1 MIARLIE
8 VGRLIVLQRNRE
20 DITASINPLELRLM
34 QRRDL
39 TSQLSRWGLDEFR
52 PHILAIYS
60 RLRLD
65 TWDDDLYDWMVHS
78 Y

>member
-8 VGRLIVLQRNRE
+8 VVRLTALQRNRE
-20 DITASINPLELRLM
+20 AATAEINPLELRLM
-34 QRRDL
+34 PRRDFIQ
-39 TSQLSRWGLDEFR
+39 QLSRLSLDVFQ

-65 TWDDDLYDWMVHS
+65 TWDDDLYDCMVHS